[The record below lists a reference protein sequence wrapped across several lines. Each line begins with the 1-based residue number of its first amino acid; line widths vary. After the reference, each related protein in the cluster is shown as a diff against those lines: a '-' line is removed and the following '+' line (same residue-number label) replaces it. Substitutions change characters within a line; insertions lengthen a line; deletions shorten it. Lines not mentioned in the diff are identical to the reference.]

1 MAEAQSIQWFPG
13 HMAKTRRK
21 IQEDIKLVDVVAE
34 LLDAR
39 VPQSSSNPVLRDII
53 QRKPKVVLLN
63 KSDMADPAQTSK
75 WVSYYASQGEK
86 AIPLESKTGKGGMVG
101 RPIRVMVVGIP
112 NVGKSSFINR
122 MILGGGAG
130 KAAVQDRPG
139 VTRQNRWFTVGKGF
153 ELLDTPGVLWPKFE
167 DPIVGEHL
175 AFTGAVRDEILDMES
190 LAARLLELLM
200 ELYPNAINSRYK
212 TDIRPEEHLPGHEL
226 LERVGRKRGMLISGG
241 EVNTERAAITVLDE
255 YRGGKLGR
263 ITLERP

>member
-1 MAEAQSIQWFPG
+1 M
-13 HMAKTRRK
+13 
-21 IQEDIKLVDVVAE
+21 DVVAE

-86 AIPLESKTGKGGMVG
+86 AIPLESKTGKGLGAFTPRSG
-101 RPIRVMVVGIP
+101 RCSNPRLRPGRKRAWWAAPIRVMVVGIP

-122 MILGGGAG
+122 MILGAGAG

-153 ELLDTPGVLWPKFE
+153 ELPGYPGVLCPSLRTPLW
-167 DPIVGEHL
+167 GEP
-175 AFTGAVRDEILDMES
+175 G
-190 LAARLLELLM
+190 
-200 ELYPNAINSRYK
+200 LYR
-212 TDIRPEEHLPGHEL
+212 RRQG
-226 LERVGRKRGMLISGG
+226 
-241 EVNTERAAITVLDE
+241 
-255 YRGGKLGR
+255 RGGRHRAFGFAAVGGPAGPLCGCGQAAV
-263 ITLERP
+263 